1 MKKENK
7 SALEQRR
14 EATKELLKSVT
25 KPAPP
30 RQVEF
35 EVTRRPAKKVPA
47 FTKLATVSR

>member
-1 MKKENK
+1 MKKENQ

-14 EATKELLKSVT
+14 DATKELLKSV
-25 KPAPP
+25 KKAPAP

-47 FTKLATVSR
+47 YTKLATV